1 MAGWKTSYL
10 LGWLPGRCYVG
21 CREGMFST
29 FKSQKEIDQSAPK
42 NHGSFLFHTSNF
54 FPPWTSRCRRYF
66 LGSVG
71 NFRQEIHTFHTIH
84 GTGIFTYMHGWL
96 LMVNVGTWMVYD
108 GMGYSFF
115 FFFFRVNTES
125 FGDPT
130 CWEMSWYSSHKKKI
144 PDLENGRMTPKIIY
158 DCDRKGISF
167 QLLQF
172 LVSVFRFFRV
182 VPLGSGLQPRLTG
195 AIQLLPHA
203 PNVEIIPAKTI
214 NLLMD
219 IVCKERQTK

>member
-115 FFFFRVNTES
+115 FFGWILSLLGTPPVGKCRDTQVTR
-125 FGDPT
+125 
-130 CWEMSWYSSHKKKI
+130 KKYQTWKT
-144 PDLENGRMTPKIIY
+144 DEWHLKSYMTVIEKEFPFNY
-158 DCDRKGISF
+158 CNF
-167 QLLQF
+167 WC
-172 LVSVFRFFRV
+172 
-182 VPLGSGLQPRLTG
+182 PCLGFSGLC
-195 AIQLLPHA
+195 H
-203 PNVEIIPAKTI
+203 
-214 NLLMD
+214 
-219 IVCKERQTK
+219 